1 MAELQMFSD
10 VNASMVTGEGF
21 QVSDVPSSCVEWLA
35 VIAALW
41 GGAIRASEAFS
52 CCSCYLTTF
61 TLALSLS
68 RFERERE
75 TFYTY
80 SKAQDKQP

>member
-1 MAELQMFSD
+1 MFSD

-68 RFERERE
+68 RFERERDL
-75 TFYTY
+75 YTY